1 MVHDETGAWNPVN
14 FPWVDPSERPW
25 DSRGGF

>member
-14 FPWVDPSERPW
+14 FPWLDPSERPW
-25 DSRGGF
+25 ELGTL